1 MQSDRAWGL
10 APILR
15 VRDVRA
21 AVAYYREKLGFECP
35 EESIAEGLGD
45 EGAIYA
51 IARRQ
56 GAAIHLGRAR
66 SDWEIDPG
74 RLPNALGAYVYVPDV
89 ERVFEELSERG
100 ADVVQEPR
108 TAPWGFREVIVRD
121 LDGYHLTFGS
131 PATG

>member
-1 MQSDRAWGL
+1 MEQTSWGL

-21 AVAYYREKLGFECP
+21 AAGYYRDKLGFECP
-35 EESIAEGLGD
+35 ESSISDGVGD

-51 IARRQ
+51 IVRRQ
-56 GAAIHLGRAR
+56 GATIHLGRAR
-66 SDWEIDPG
+66 TGQKIDPG
-74 RLPNALGAYVYVPDV
+74 RPPNALGAYLFVPEV
-89 ERVFEELSERG
+89 ESLFEELTARG
-100 ADVVQEPR
+100 AEIVQEPR

-131 PATG
+131 PAKG